1 MALQCDGLFGLDTE
15 NGLFGLDT
23 EKGIEMAKHMEKEQP
38 ALKGV
43 SAAERAMVVLTAFRR
58 GDGALSLAELAE
70 RTGLVK
76 STIMRLAV
84 SLQQYRLLARL
95 PDGSYRLDAE
105 TLRLGT
111 AYQQAFSLSDHVMPA
126 LAQLAAKTG
135 ETASFY
141 VRHGEERLCLFRVES
156 ASPIRMHVQPGDTR
170 PMDKSA
176 IAQVLRRYEAGPP
189 GPEDELPLFTSG
201 VTDPHAAA
209 LAMPVFG
216 IGQALVGALSI
227 SGPVSR
233 LTAER
238 AKEIK
243 GMLVG
248 AAHKLT
254 AACGGTPPSAAA
266 KRGRRRAAAARAA
279 A

>member
-1 MALQCDGLFGLDTE
+1 
-15 NGLFGLDT
+15 
-23 EKGIEMAKHMEKEQP
+23 
-38 ALKGV
+38 
-43 SAAERAMVVLTAFRR
+43 
-58 GDGALSLAELAE
+58 LAELAK

-84 SLQQYRLLARL
+84 SLQRFRLLARL

-126 LAQLAAKTG
+126 LVQLAAKTG

-156 ASPIRMHVQPGDTR
+156 ASWIRMHVQPGDTR

-176 IAQVLRRYEAGPP
+176 TAQVLRRYETRPP
-189 GPEDELPLFTSG
+189 GPEDALPLFTSG
-201 VTDPHAAA
+201 VTDPHAAS

-216 IGQALVGALSI
+216 IDESLLGALSI

-233 LTAER
+233 LTAAR
-238 AKEIK
+238 AEQVK
-243 GMLVG
+243 GILVTT
-248 AAHKLT
+248 AQKLT
-254 AACGGTPPSAAA
+254 AASGGTLPSLTG
-266 KRGRRRAAAARAA
+266 KRARKRTSARPA
-279 A
+279 PAHL

>member
-1 MALQCDGLFGLDTE
+1 
-15 NGLFGLDT
+15 
-23 EKGIEMAKHMEKEQP
+23 
-38 ALKGV
+38 
-43 SAAERAMVVLTAFRR
+43 
-58 GDGALSLAELAE
+58 
-70 RTGLVK
+70 
-76 STIMRLAV
+76 
-84 SLQQYRLLARL
+84 
-95 PDGSYRLDAE
+95 
-105 TLRLGT
+105 
-111 AYQQAFSLSDHVMPA
+111 
-126 LAQLAAKTG
+126 
-135 ETASFY
+135 
-141 VRHGEERLCLFRVES
+141 
-156 ASPIRMHVQPGDTR
+156 MHVQPGDTR

-189 GPEDELPLFTSG
+189 GPDDELPLFTSG

-238 AKEIK
+238 AEEIK
-243 GMLVG
+243 GMLVE

-254 AACGGTPPSAAA
+254 AACGGTPPSAVA
-266 KRGRRRAAAARAA
+266 KRRRRLAAAQAA